1 MNDLVDLKISKRETV
16 LCKLGISYRVMRV
29 LGLNSVLATF
39 HLVPMDLIQVVLSNL
54 ADQLDQKDLALKDLN
69 DLGRVDTNPIFVS

>member
-1 MNDLVDLKISKRETV
+1 
-16 LCKLGISYRVMRV
+16 MRV